1 MNNQINERSNTYDI
15 HIKTSTA
22 ASPLIRD
29 PRNFYIEKWA
39 HLIHHIPSDTYSLIF
54 ICGSMVPVGGIILPT
69 YSKGIYITAGGE
81 DACFVAVDHTLK
93 FYVGYRNLGSW
104 TCRIL

>member
-15 HIKTSTA
+15 YIKTSTT
-22 ASPLIRD
+22 ASPLTSD
-29 PRNFYIEKWA
+29 PKNFCIGKWTEP
-39 HLIHHIPSDTYSLIF
+39 IHRMPSVKYSIIF
-54 ICGSMVPVGGIILPT
+54 KCESNVPVGGIILPT

-81 DACFVAVDHTLK
+81 DACFIAVDSNAK
-93 FYVGYRNLGSW
+93 VYVGYRSIDSW